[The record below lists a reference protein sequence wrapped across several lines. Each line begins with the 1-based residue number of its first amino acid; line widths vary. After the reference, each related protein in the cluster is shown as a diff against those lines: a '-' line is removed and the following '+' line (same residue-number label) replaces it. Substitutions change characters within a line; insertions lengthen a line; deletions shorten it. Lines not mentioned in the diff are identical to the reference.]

1 MISKRSLLLILCL
14 AITGCNMDCVEP
26 GLQSKNTSV
35 NVDVPVRKADK
46 IHWVDSGQVISQ
58 GEKIKF
64 TLDGSVNFCPFKED
78 KNPRKVLVPASF
90 CADGSEPNYSKA
102 ADINSVP
109 NNYGVNESKNELCGG
124 KGFGSNR
131 RYVDTGIKV
140 NPGDKLSFSLVP
152 RKITIDYDNPEG
164 KGINFDDNCYKA
176 VENDRK
182 ETVYKKATVSEVHQG
197 GEFFCDGKDGTK
209 NKIQFLPLDKTKAKE
224 SKVLVGNGYT
234 PYDNKVHFNKGY
246 IQDNEPWVYGSLL
259 DLRRAKIGLNEL
271 CDGKNCSLDER
282 KKYSSYELN
291 CYHQNICYT
300 EKGIWNYGLG
310 QAGERNCVSSI
321 RYKKYDKGNKCDMY
335 SYLEKM
341 EGNVKAGS
349 FTEDDKSWAEALV
362 AKISDPGDASISEG
376 KRNDMKGDAKGIQ
389 CLPKRGGAGKEKND
403 KLVCSK
409 ISDNFEDFSLKLNH
423 DYPIGSVT
431 PGSSVMLAIA
441 DYGHYGANRGGY
453 HVKVTRSCEYIN
465 GEKLY
470 VSLGDEPP
478 KDLHGVGTN
487 DFKVVGV
494 RERVNGKD
502 EYTILDVISGEH
514 FQNEESK
521 KIYFGINVSNV
532 ERDDI
537 TDKNGKYYENNKY
550 TVTLFVKR
558 KINDFISSNVNGVFK
573 LIKEEVIGDSVKDSY
588 KGYARGLLQGV
599 RALLTLYVI
608 FTVVGYMLGT
618 IQLSKFDFIVRMFKI
633 AFIAFAFS
641 DRSWELFGT
650 TLSRLFI
657 DGSTYLVDSFSGYI
671 GEGGRKF
678 AFLDLTAGVL
688 FTAETWLKFL
698 SLMLSGPFGFIAFLA
713 ILYATFMF
721 LKCIISATFKYVI
734 STVLVAFLLSLTPL
748 FIVFILFQKTK
759 PLFDNWI
766 KTLAH
771 VSLEP
776 VILFSFLSLLN
787 QLMYS
792 VLYNLT
798 NFSAC
803 YQCLI
808 SVNFLSYD
816 LCLMKSILPLG
827 YSPGTSVDVALST
840 GERAGGHF
848 AALPIDLIQAFIYL
862 IIAGAMEAFVSISE
876 TMVQTLF
883 SSGYGVTGGVGT
895 VAKSASQAM
904 LSTVG
909 LDDKTQSMIQSIK
922 QKMSKDRG
930 KIEAKLPNT
939 PKQPDKKEDSKGS
952 SDKTTS
958 DRPKTL
964 KQSDQQKNSDET
976 IRSDPSA
983 KAKNKEENGE
993 E

>member
-26 GLQSKNTSV
+26 GLQSRNTSV
-35 NVDVPVRKADK
+35 NVDVPVHKAGEEVK
-46 IHWVDSGQVISQ
+46 IHWVDSGQVISK
-58 GEKIKF
+58 GEEIKF

-102 ADINSVP
+102 ANINDVP
-109 NNYGVNESKNELCGG
+109 NNYGVDEKGVNKNELCGG

-152 RKITIDYDNPEG
+152 RKITIDYDNPGG
-164 KGINFDDNCYKA
+164 KAISFDDNCYRAEEGGEK
-176 VENDRK
+176 
-182 ETVYKKATVSEVHQG
+182 VSESEILNVSKQEG
-197 GEFFCDGKDGTK
+197 EEFFCEGKDGK
-209 NKIQFLPLDKTKAKE
+209 RNKIKFLPLDKTKAKE

-246 IQDNEPWVYGSLL
+246 VKNNEPWIHGSLF

-271 CDGKNCSLDER
+271 CDGKNCSLDEK

-291 CYHQNICYT
+291 CYYQNICYT
-300 EKGIWNYGLG
+300 RKGIWSYDSGR
-310 QAGERNCVSSI
+310 AGERNCVSSI

-362 AKISDPGDASISEG
+362 AKIGDLG
-376 KRNDMKGDAKGIQ
+376 DQDTDKGMQ
-389 CLPKRGGAGKEKND
+389 CLPDNEVGARKDN
-403 KLVCSK
+403 VCSQ
-409 ISDNFEDFSLKLNH
+409 ISDNFEDFSLKLNS
-423 DYPIGSVT
+423 DYAVNDNVKY
-431 PGSSVMLAIA
+431 GSSVMLAIA
-441 DYGHYGANRGGY
+441 DYGYYGANRGGY

-470 VSLGDEPP
+470 VYLGDNPP
-478 KDLHGVGTN
+478 GDPSAPKTN
-487 DFKVVGV
+487 DFKKV
-494 RERVNGKD
+494 EHLDKTKD
-502 EYTILDVISGEH
+502 KVYYIIDGGLLTDECKDKKPITDECKP
-514 FQNEESK
+514 K

-532 ERDDI
+532 EKDDI

-550 TVTLFVKR
+550 SVTLFVKR

-573 LIKEEVIGDSVKDSY
+573 FIKEEVIGDSVKDSY

-608 FTVVGYMLGT
+608 FTVIGYMLGT

>member
-26 GLQSKNTSV
+26 GLQSRNTSV
-35 NVDVPVRKADK
+35 NVDVPVHKAGEEVK
-46 IHWVDSGQVISQ
+46 IHWVDSGQVISK
-58 GEKIKF
+58 GEEIKF

-102 ADINSVP
+102 ANINDVP
-109 NNYGVNESKNELCGG
+109 NNYGVDEKGVNKNELCGG

-152 RKITIDYDNPEG
+152 KKITIDYDNPGG
-164 KGINFDDNCYKA
+164 KGISFDDNCYRAEEGGEK
-176 VENDRK
+176 
-182 ETVYKKATVSEVHQG
+182 VSESEILNVSKQEG
-197 GEFFCDGKDGTK
+197 EEFFCEGKDGK
-209 NKIQFLPLDKTKAKE
+209 RNKIKFLPLDKTKAKE

-246 IQDNEPWVYGSLL
+246 VKNNEPWIHGSLF

-271 CDGKNCSLDER
+271 CDGKNCSLDEK

-291 CYHQNICYT
+291 CYYQNICYT
-300 EKGIWNYGLG
+300 RKGIWSYDSGR
-310 QAGERNCVSSI
+310 AGERNCVSSI

-362 AKISDPGDASISEG
+362 AKIGDLG
-376 KRNDMKGDAKGIQ
+376 DQDTDKGMQ
-389 CLPKRGGAGKEKND
+389 CLPDNEVGARKDN
-403 KLVCSK
+403 VCSQ
-409 ISDNFEDFSLKLNH
+409 ISDNFEDFSLKLNS
-423 DYPIGSVT
+423 DYAVNDNVKY
-431 PGSSVMLAIA
+431 GSSVMLAIA
-441 DYGHYGANRGGY
+441 DYGYYGANRGGY

-470 VSLGDEPP
+470 VYLGDNPP
-478 KDLHGVGTN
+478 GDPSAPKTN
-487 DFKVVGV
+487 DFKKV
-494 RERVNGKD
+494 EHLDKTKD
-502 EYTILDVISGEH
+502 KVYYIIDGGLLTDECKDKKPITDECKP
-514 FQNEESK
+514 K

-532 ERDDI
+532 EKDDI

-550 TVTLFVKR
+550 SVTLFVKR

-573 LIKEEVIGDSVKDSY
+573 FIKEEVIGDSVKDSY

-599 RALLTLYVI
+599 RALLTLYII
-608 FTVVGYMLGT
+608 FTVIGYMLGT

-713 ILYATFMF
+713 ILYATFIF

-958 DRPKTL
+958 DRPETL

>member
-26 GLQSKNTSV
+26 GLQSRNTSV
-35 NVDVPVRKADK
+35 NVDVPVHKAGEEVK
-46 IHWVDSGQVISQ
+46 IHWVDSGQVISK
-58 GEKIKF
+58 GEEIKF

-102 ADINSVP
+102 ANINDVP
-109 NNYGVNESKNELCGG
+109 NNYGVDEKGVNKNELCGG

-152 RKITIDYDNPEG
+152 RKITIDYDNPGG
-164 KGINFDDNCYKA
+164 KGISFDDNCYRAEEGGEK
-176 VENDRK
+176 
-182 ETVYKKATVSEVHQG
+182 VSESEILNVSKQEG
-197 GEFFCDGKDGTK
+197 EEFFCEGKDGK
-209 NKIQFLPLDKTKAKE
+209 RNKIKFLPLDKTKAKE

-234 PYDNKVHFNKGY
+234 PYDNKVHFNKSY
-246 IQDNEPWVYGSLL
+246 VKNNEPWIHGSLF

-271 CDGKNCSLDER
+271 CDGKNCSLDEK

-291 CYHQNICYT
+291 CYYQNICYT
-300 EKGIWNYGLG
+300 RKGIWSYDSGR
-310 QAGERNCVSSI
+310 AGERNCVSSI

-362 AKISDPGDASISEG
+362 AKIGDLG
-376 KRNDMKGDAKGIQ
+376 DQDTDKGMQ
-389 CLPKRGGAGKEKND
+389 CLPDNEVGARKDN
-403 KLVCSK
+403 VCSQ
-409 ISDNFEDFSLKLNH
+409 ISDNFEDFSLKLNS
-423 DYPIGSVT
+423 DYAVNDNVKY
-431 PGSSVMLAIA
+431 GSSVMLAIA
-441 DYGHYGANRGGY
+441 DYGYYGANRGGY

-470 VSLGDEPP
+470 VYLGDNPP
-478 KDLHGVGTN
+478 GDPSAPKTN
-487 DFKVVGV
+487 DFKKV
-494 RERVNGKD
+494 EHLDKTKD
-502 EYTILDVISGEH
+502 KVYYIIDGGLLTDECKP
-514 FQNEESK
+514 K

-532 ERDDI
+532 EKDDI

-550 TVTLFVKR
+550 SVTLFVKR

-573 LIKEEVIGDSVKDSY
+573 FIKEEVIGDSVKDSY

-608 FTVVGYMLGT
+608 FTVIGYMLGT

>member
-26 GLQSKNTSV
+26 GLQSRNTSV
-35 NVDVPVRKADK
+35 NVDVPVHKAGEEVK
-46 IHWVDSGQVISQ
+46 IHWVDSGQVISK
-58 GEKIKF
+58 GEEIKF

-102 ADINSVP
+102 ANINDVP
-109 NNYGVNESKNELCGG
+109 NNYGVDEKGVNKNELCGG

-152 RKITIDYDNPEG
+152 RKITIDYDNPGG
-164 KGINFDDNCYKA
+164 KGVSFDDNCYRAEEGGEK
-176 VENDRK
+176 
-182 ETVYKKATVSEVHQG
+182 VSESEILNVSKQEG
-197 GEFFCDGKDGTK
+197 EEFFCEGKDGK
-209 NKIQFLPLDKTKAKE
+209 RNKIKFFPLDKTKAKE

-246 IQDNEPWVYGSLL
+246 VKNNEPWIHGSLF

-271 CDGKNCSLDER
+271 CDGKNCSLDEK

-291 CYHQNICYT
+291 CYYQNICYT
-300 EKGIWNYGLG
+300 RKGIWSYDSGR
-310 QAGERNCVSSI
+310 AGERNCVSSI

-362 AKISDPGDASISEG
+362 AKIGDLG
-376 KRNDMKGDAKGIQ
+376 DQDTDKGMQ
-389 CLPKRGGAGKEKND
+389 CLPDNEVGARKDN
-403 KLVCSK
+403 VCSQ
-409 ISDNFEDFSLKLNH
+409 ISDNFEDFSLKLNS
-423 DYPIGSVT
+423 DYAVNDNVKY
-431 PGSSVMLAIA
+431 GSSVMLAIA
-441 DYGHYGANRGGY
+441 DYGYYGANRGGY

-470 VSLGDEPP
+470 VYLGDNPP
-478 KDLHGVGTN
+478 GDPSAPKTN
-487 DFKVVGV
+487 DFKKV
-494 RERVNGKD
+494 EHLDKTKD
-502 EYTILDVISGEH
+502 KVYYIIDGGLLTDECKDKKPITDECKP
-514 FQNEESK
+514 K

-532 ERDDI
+532 EKDDI

-550 TVTLFVKR
+550 SVTLFVKR

-573 LIKEEVIGDSVKDSY
+573 FIKEEVIGDSVKDSY

-608 FTVVGYMLGT
+608 FTVIGYMLGT

>member
-26 GLQSKNTSV
+26 GLQSRNTSV
-35 NVDVPVRKADK
+35 NVDVPVHKAGEEVK
-46 IHWVDSGQVISQ
+46 IHWVDSGQVISK
-58 GEKIKF
+58 GEEIKF

-102 ADINSVP
+102 ANINDVP
-109 NNYGVNESKNELCGG
+109 NNYGVDEKGVNKNELCGG

-152 RKITIDYDNPEG
+152 RKITIDYDNPGG
-164 KGINFDDNCYKA
+164 KGISFDDNCYRAEEGGEK
-176 VENDRK
+176 
-182 ETVYKKATVSEVHQG
+182 VSASEILNVSKQEG
-197 GEFFCDGKDGTK
+197 EEFFCEGKDGK
-209 NKIQFLPLDKTKAKE
+209 RNKIKFLPLDKTKAKE

-246 IQDNEPWVYGSLL
+246 VKNNEPWIHGSLF

-271 CDGKNCSLDER
+271 CDGKNCSLDEK

-291 CYHQNICYT
+291 CYYQNICYT
-300 EKGIWNYGLG
+300 RKGIWSYDSGR
-310 QAGERNCVSSI
+310 AGERNCVSSI

-362 AKISDPGDASISEG
+362 AKIGDLG
-376 KRNDMKGDAKGIQ
+376 DQDTDKGMQ
-389 CLPKRGGAGKEKND
+389 CLPDNEVGARKDN
-403 KLVCSK
+403 VCSQ
-409 ISDNFEDFSLKLNH
+409 ISDNFEDFSLKLNS
-423 DYPIGSVT
+423 DYAVNDNVKY
-431 PGSSVMLAIA
+431 GSSVMLAIA
-441 DYGHYGANRGGY
+441 DYGYYGANRGGY

-470 VSLGDEPP
+470 VYLGDNPP
-478 KDLHGVGTN
+478 GDPSAPKTN
-487 DFKVVGV
+487 DFKKV
-494 RERVNGKD
+494 EHLDKTKD
-502 EYTILDVISGEH
+502 KVYYIIDGGLLTDECKDKKPITDECKP
-514 FQNEESK
+514 K

-532 ERDDI
+532 EKDDI

-550 TVTLFVKR
+550 SVTLFVKR

-573 LIKEEVIGDSVKDSY
+573 FIKEEVIGDSVKDSY

-608 FTVVGYMLGT
+608 FTVIGYMLGT

-650 TLSRLFI
+650 TLSRLFV

-688 FTAETWLKFL
+688 FTTETWLKFL

-922 QKMSKDRG
+922 QKMSEDRG

>member
-26 GLQSKNTSV
+26 GLQSRNTSV
-35 NVDVPVRKADK
+35 NVDVPVHKAGEEVK
-46 IHWVDSGQVISQ
+46 IHWVDSGQVISK
-58 GEKIKF
+58 GEEIKF

-78 KNPRKVLVPASF
+78 KNPRKVLVPVSF

-102 ADINSVP
+102 ANINDVP
-109 NNYGVNESKNELCGG
+109 NNYGVDEKGVNKNELCGG

-152 RKITIDYDNPEG
+152 RKITIDYDNPGG
-164 KGINFDDNCYKA
+164 KGISFDDNCYRAEEGGEK
-176 VENDRK
+176 
-182 ETVYKKATVSEVHQG
+182 VSESEILNVSKQEG
-197 GEFFCDGKDGTK
+197 EEFFCEGKDGK
-209 NKIQFLPLDKTKAKE
+209 RNKIKFLPLDKTKAKE

-246 IQDNEPWVYGSLL
+246 VKNNEPWIHGSLF

-271 CDGKNCSLDER
+271 CDGKNCSLDEK

-291 CYHQNICYT
+291 CYYQNICYT
-300 EKGIWNYGLG
+300 RKGIWNYDSGR
-310 QAGERNCVSSI
+310 AGERNCVSSI

-362 AKISDPGDASISEG
+362 AKIGDLG
-376 KRNDMKGDAKGIQ
+376 DQDTDKGMQ
-389 CLPKRGGAGKEKND
+389 CLPDNEVGARKDN
-403 KLVCSK
+403 VCSQ
-409 ISDNFEDFSLKLNH
+409 ISDNFEDFSLKLNS
-423 DYPIGSVT
+423 DYAVNDNVKY
-431 PGSSVMLAIA
+431 GSSVMLAIA
-441 DYGHYGANRGGY
+441 DYGYYGANRGGY

-470 VSLGDEPP
+470 VYLGDNPP
-478 KDLHGVGTN
+478 GDPSAPKTN
-487 DFKVVGV
+487 DFKKV
-494 RERVNGKD
+494 EHLDKTKD
-502 EYTILDVISGEH
+502 KVYYIIDGGLLTDECKDKKPITDECKP
-514 FQNEESK
+514 K

-532 ERDDI
+532 EKDDI

-550 TVTLFVKR
+550 SVTLFVKR

-573 LIKEEVIGDSVKDSY
+573 FIKEEVIGDSVKDSY

-608 FTVVGYMLGT
+608 FTVIGYMLGT

-678 AFLDLTAGVL
+678 AFLDLTVGVL

-798 NFSAC
+798 NFSVC

-958 DRPKTL
+958 DRPETL
-964 KQSDQQKNSDET
+964 KQSDQQK
-976 IRSDPSA
+976 ILM
-983 KAKNKEENGE
+983 KQ
-993 E
+993 

>member
-14 AITGCNMDCVEP
+14 AITGCNMGCVEP
-26 GLQSKNTSV
+26 GLQSRNTSV
-35 NVDVPVRKADK
+35 NVDVPVHKAGEEVK
-46 IHWVDSGQVISQ
+46 IHWVDSGQVISK
-58 GEKIKF
+58 GEEIKF

-102 ADINSVP
+102 ANINDVP
-109 NNYGVNESKNELCGG
+109 NNYGVDEKGVNKNELCGG

-152 RKITIDYDNPEG
+152 RKITIDYDNPGG
-164 KGINFDDNCYKA
+164 KGISFDDNCYRAEEGGEK
-176 VENDRK
+176 
-182 ETVYKKATVSEVHQG
+182 VSASEILNVSKQEG
-197 GEFFCDGKDGTK
+197 EEFFCEGKDGK
-209 NKIQFLPLDKTKAKE
+209 RNKIKFLPLDKTKAKE

-246 IQDNEPWVYGSLL
+246 VKNNEPWIHGSLF

-271 CDGKNCSLDER
+271 CDGKNCSLDEK

-291 CYHQNICYT
+291 CYYQNICYT
-300 EKGIWNYGLG
+300 RKGIWSYDSGR
-310 QAGERNCVSSI
+310 AGERNCVSSI

-362 AKISDPGDASISEG
+362 AKIGDLG
-376 KRNDMKGDAKGIQ
+376 DQDTDKGMQ
-389 CLPKRGGAGKEKND
+389 CLPDNEVGARKDN
-403 KLVCSK
+403 VCSQ
-409 ISDNFEDFSLKLNH
+409 ISDNFEDFSLKLNS
-423 DYPIGSVT
+423 DYAVNDNVKY
-431 PGSSVMLAIA
+431 GSSVMLAIA
-441 DYGHYGANRGGY
+441 DYGYYGANRGGY

-470 VSLGDEPP
+470 VYLGDNPP
-478 KDLHGVGTN
+478 GDPSAPKTN
-487 DFKVVGV
+487 DFKKV
-494 RERVNGKD
+494 EHLDKTKD
-502 EYTILDVISGEH
+502 KVYYIIDGGLLTDECKDKKPITDECKP
-514 FQNEESK
+514 K

-532 ERDDI
+532 EKDDI

-550 TVTLFVKR
+550 SVTLFVKR

-573 LIKEEVIGDSVKDSY
+573 FIKEEVIGDSVKDSY

-608 FTVVGYMLGT
+608 FTVIGYMLGT

-650 TLSRLFI
+650 TLSRLFV

-688 FTAETWLKFL
+688 FTTETWLKFL

-922 QKMSKDRG
+922 QKMSEDRG

>member
-26 GLQSKNTSV
+26 GLQSRNTSV
-35 NVDVPVRKADK
+35 NVDVPVHKAGEEVK
-46 IHWVDSGQVISQ
+46 IHWVDSGQVISK
-58 GEKIKF
+58 GEEIKF

-102 ADINSVP
+102 ANINDVP
-109 NNYGVNESKNELCGG
+109 NNYGVDEKGVNKNELCGG

-152 RKITIDYDNPEG
+152 RKITIDYDNPGG
-164 KGINFDDNCYKA
+164 KGISFDDNCYRAEEGGEK
-176 VENDRK
+176 
-182 ETVYKKATVSEVHQG
+182 VSASEILNVSKQEG
-197 GEFFCDGKDGTK
+197 EEFFCEGKDGK
-209 NKIQFLPLDKTKAKE
+209 RNKIKFLPLDETKAKE

-246 IQDNEPWVYGSLL
+246 VKNNEPWIHGSLF

-271 CDGKNCSLDER
+271 CDGKNCSLDEK

-291 CYHQNICYT
+291 CYYQNICYT
-300 EKGIWNYGLG
+300 RKGIWSYDSGR
-310 QAGERNCVSSI
+310 AGERNCVSSI

-362 AKISDPGDASISEG
+362 AKIGDLG
-376 KRNDMKGDAKGIQ
+376 DQDTDKGMQ
-389 CLPKRGGAGKEKND
+389 CLPDNEVGARKDN
-403 KLVCSK
+403 VCSQ
-409 ISDNFEDFSLKLNH
+409 ISDNFEDFSLKLNS
-423 DYPIGSVT
+423 DYAVNDNVKY
-431 PGSSVMLAIA
+431 GSSVMLAIA
-441 DYGHYGANRGGY
+441 DYGYYGANRGGY

-470 VSLGDEPP
+470 VYLGDNPP
-478 KDLHGVGTN
+478 GDPSAPKTN
-487 DFKVVGV
+487 DFKKV
-494 RERVNGKD
+494 EHLDKTKD
-502 EYTILDVISGEH
+502 KVYYIIDGGLLTDECKDKKPITDECKP
-514 FQNEESK
+514 K

-532 ERDDI
+532 EKDDI

-550 TVTLFVKR
+550 SVTLFVKR

-573 LIKEEVIGDSVKDSY
+573 FIKEEVIGDSVKDSY

-608 FTVVGYMLGT
+608 FTVIGYMLGT

-650 TLSRLFI
+650 TLSRLFV

-688 FTAETWLKFL
+688 FTTETWLKFL

-922 QKMSKDRG
+922 QKMSEDRG

>member
-26 GLQSKNTSV
+26 GLQSRNTSV
-35 NVDVPVRKADK
+35 NVDVPVHKAGEEVK
-46 IHWVDSGQVISQ
+46 IHWVDSGQVISK
-58 GEKIKF
+58 GEEIKF
-64 TLDGSVNFCPFKED
+64 ALDGSVNFCPFKED

-102 ADINSVP
+102 ANINDVP
-109 NNYGVNESKNELCGG
+109 NNYGVDEKGVNKNELCGG

-152 RKITIDYDNPEG
+152 RKITIDYDNPGG
-164 KGINFDDNCYKA
+164 KGVSFDDNCYRAEEGGEK
-176 VENDRK
+176 
-182 ETVYKKATVSEVHQG
+182 VSESEILNVSKQEG
-197 GEFFCDGKDGTK
+197 EEFFCEGKDGK
-209 NKIQFLPLDKTKAKE
+209 RNKIKFLPLDKTKAKE

-246 IQDNEPWVYGSLL
+246 VKNNEPWIHGSLF
-259 DLRRAKIGLNEL
+259 DLRRAKIGLNGL
-271 CDGKNCSLDER
+271 CDGKNCSLDEK

-291 CYHQNICYT
+291 CYYQNICYT
-300 EKGIWNYGLG
+300 RKGIWSYDSGR
-310 QAGERNCVSSI
+310 AGERNCVSSI

-362 AKISDPGDASISEG
+362 AKIGDLG
-376 KRNDMKGDAKGIQ
+376 DQDTDKGMQ
-389 CLPKRGGAGKEKND
+389 CLPDNEVGARKDN
-403 KLVCSK
+403 VCSQ
-409 ISDNFEDFSLKLNH
+409 ISDNFEDFSLKLNS
-423 DYPIGSVT
+423 DYAVNDNVKY
-431 PGSSVMLAIA
+431 GSSVMLAIA
-441 DYGHYGANRGGY
+441 DYGYYGANRGGY

-470 VSLGDEPP
+470 VYLGDNPP
-478 KDLHGVGTN
+478 GDPSAPKTN
-487 DFKVVGV
+487 DFKKV
-494 RERVNGKD
+494 EHLDKTKD
-502 EYTILDVISGEH
+502 KVYYIIDGGLLTDECKDKKPITDECKP
-514 FQNEESK
+514 K

-532 ERDDI
+532 EKDDI

-550 TVTLFVKR
+550 SVTLFVKR

-573 LIKEEVIGDSVKDSY
+573 FIKEEVIGDSVKDSY

-608 FTVVGYMLGT
+608 FTVIGYMLGT

>member
-362 AKISDPGDASISEG
+362 AKIGDPDDKNI
-376 KRNDMKGDAKGIQ
+376 AKGIQ
-389 CLPKRGGAGKEKND
+389 CLPKKEGAKG
-403 KLVCSK
+403 
-409 ISDNFEDFSLKLNH
+409 DNMCLQIGDNNKFEDFSLELNN
-423 DYPIGSVT
+423 DYPVNDEVT

-441 DYGHYGANRGGY
+441 DYGHYYYNRGGY

-470 VSLGDEPP
+470 VYLGDEPP

-650 TLSRLFI
+650 ALSRLFI
-657 DGSTYLVDSFSGYI
+657 DGSTYLVDSFSGYV
-671 GEGGRKF
+671 GEGERKF

-698 SLMLSGPFGFIAFLA
+698 SLMLSGPFGVIAFLA
-713 ILYATFMF
+713 ILCATYAF
-721 LKCIISATFKYVI
+721 LKCIISATLKYVI

-922 QKMSKDRG
+922 QKMSKDWG

-964 KQSDQQKNSDET
+964 KQSDQQKNFDET

>member
-1 MISKRSLLLILCL
+1 
-14 AITGCNMDCVEP
+14 MDCVEP
-26 GLQSKNTSV
+26 GLQSRNISV
-35 NVDVPVRKADK
+35 NVDVPVHKAGEEVK
-46 IHWVDSGQVISQ
+46 IHWVDSGQVISK
-58 GEKIKF
+58 GEEIKF

-102 ADINSVP
+102 ANINDVP
-109 NNYGVNESKNELCGG
+109 NNYGVDEKGVNKNELCGG

-152 RKITIDYDNPEG
+152 RKITIDYDNPGG
-164 KGINFDDNCYKA
+164 KGISFDDNCYRAEEGGEK
-176 VENDRK
+176 
-182 ETVYKKATVSEVHQG
+182 VSESEILNVSKQEG
-197 GEFFCDGKDGTK
+197 EEFFCESKDGKR
-209 NKIQFLPLDKTKAKE
+209 NKIKFLPLDKTKAKE

-246 IQDNEPWVYGSLL
+246 VKNNEPWIHGSLF

-271 CDGKNCSLDER
+271 CDGKNCSLDEK

-291 CYHQNICYT
+291 CYYQNICYT
-300 EKGIWNYGLG
+300 RKGIWSYDSGR
-310 QAGERNCVSSI
+310 AGERNCVSSI

-362 AKISDPGDASISEG
+362 AKIDDLGDQ
-376 KRNDMKGDAKGIQ
+376 DTDKGMQ
-389 CLPKRGGAGKEKND
+389 CLPDNEVGARKDN
-403 KLVCSK
+403 VCSQ
-409 ISDNFEDFSLKLNH
+409 ISDNFEDFSLKLNS
-423 DYPIGSVT
+423 DYAVNDNVKY
-431 PGSSVMLAIA
+431 GSSVMLAIA
-441 DYGHYGANRGGY
+441 DYGYYGANRGGY

-470 VSLGDEPP
+470 VYLGDNPP
-478 KDLHGVGTN
+478 GDPSAPKTN
-487 DFKVVGV
+487 DFKKV
-494 RERVNGKD
+494 ERLDKTKD
-502 EYTILDVISGEH
+502 KVYYIIDGGLLTDECKDKKPITDECKP
-514 FQNEESK
+514 K

-532 ERDDI
+532 EKDDI

-550 TVTLFVKR
+550 SVTLFVKR

-573 LIKEEVIGDSVKDSY
+573 FIKEEVIGDSVKDSY

-608 FTVVGYMLGT
+608 FTVIGYMLGT

-734 STVLVAFLLSLTPL
+734 STVLAAFLLSLTPL

>member
-26 GLQSKNTSV
+26 GLQSRNISV
-35 NVDVPVRKADK
+35 NVDVPVHKAGEEVK
-46 IHWVDSGQVISQ
+46 IHWVDSGQVISK
-58 GEKIKF
+58 GEEIKF

-102 ADINSVP
+102 ANINDVP
-109 NNYGVNESKNELCGG
+109 NNYGVDEKGVNKNELCGG

-152 RKITIDYDNPEG
+152 RKITIDYDNPGG
-164 KGINFDDNCYKA
+164 KGISFDDNCYRAEEGGEK
-176 VENDRK
+176 
-182 ETVYKKATVSEVHQG
+182 VSESEILNVSKQEG
-197 GEFFCDGKDGTK
+197 EEFFCESKDGKR
-209 NKIQFLPLDKTKAKE
+209 NKIKFLPLDKTKAKE

-246 IQDNEPWVYGSLL
+246 VKNNEPWIHGSLF

-271 CDGKNCSLDER
+271 CDGKNCSLDEK

-291 CYHQNICYT
+291 CYYQNICYT
-300 EKGIWNYGLG
+300 RKGIWSYDSGR
-310 QAGERNCVSSI
+310 AGERNCVSSI

-362 AKISDPGDASISEG
+362 AKIDDLGDQ
-376 KRNDMKGDAKGIQ
+376 DTDKGMQ
-389 CLPKRGGAGKEKND
+389 CLPDNEVGARKDN
-403 KLVCSK
+403 VCSQ
-409 ISDNFEDFSLKLNH
+409 ISDNFEDFSLKLNS
-423 DYPIGSVT
+423 DYAVNDNVKY
-431 PGSSVMLAIA
+431 GSSVMLAIA
-441 DYGHYGANRGGY
+441 DYGYYGANRGGY

-470 VSLGDEPP
+470 VYLGDNPP
-478 KDLHGVGTN
+478 GDPSAPKTN
-487 DFKVVGV
+487 DFKKV
-494 RERVNGKD
+494 ERLDKTKD
-502 EYTILDVISGEH
+502 KVYYIIDGGLLTDECKDKKPITDECKP
-514 FQNEESK
+514 K

-532 ERDDI
+532 EKDDI

-550 TVTLFVKR
+550 SVTLFVKR

-573 LIKEEVIGDSVKDSY
+573 FIKEEVIGDSVKDSY

-608 FTVVGYMLGT
+608 FTVIGYMLGT

-734 STVLVAFLLSLTPL
+734 STVLAAFLLSLTPL